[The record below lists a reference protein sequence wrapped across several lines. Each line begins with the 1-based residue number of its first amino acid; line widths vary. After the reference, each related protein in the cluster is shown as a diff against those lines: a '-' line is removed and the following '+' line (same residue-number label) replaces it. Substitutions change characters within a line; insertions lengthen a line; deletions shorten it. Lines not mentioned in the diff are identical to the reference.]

1 MNFRTDKELIEYMA
15 KLSGLRAK
23 LPSLKRGTMDL
34 LYEQDGMTVFKRVN
48 QEETSVV
55 AINNTTETQTV
66 AIPAEKLAAGADNK
80 ELRGMLNG
88 DLVRDKDKQY
98 TMTIDR
104 DESEI
109 YVLSEKSGINIIY
122 LISLGVVLLSFF
134 VFLIL
139 VSKRSRL

>member
-1 MNFRTDKELIEYMA
+1 
-15 KLSGLRAK
+15 
-23 LPSLKRGTMDL
+23 MDL
-34 LYEQDGMTVFKRVN
+34 LYEQDGMAVYKREY

-66 AIPAEKLAAGADNK
+66 AIPAEELAGGADNK

-98 TMTIDR
+98 TITIDR

-109 YVLSEKSGINIIY
+109 YVLSEKSGINLY
-122 LISLGVVLLSFF
+122 LFDQSWSGSAVIFCFHYTRIEKITSI
-134 VFLIL
+134 LIGL
-139 VSKRSRL
+139 